1 MGLSFEEIAGWPPL
15 AWLAR
20 CGPDG
25 VEVSGGAMVESDADW
40 AFEGAWAGPVAS
52 GDFDRCPIVAGSG
65 VRVRGA
71 EALFVPPTSTVDRLC
86 WMQSA
91 AGRAVVSNS
100 LPAVLAA
107 TGAELA
113 EPESYP
119 KAMRSI
125 SRGLERCVDS
135 LPTTE
140 GPLRLTYFRNLR
152 WDGAT
157 LTPVPKPA
165 VATELASFSVY
176 RGFLAEGFG
185 ALAANMA
192 DPKRRSLFSFL
203 GTLSSGYDAN
213 ACTALAR
220 EAGCGEAICFETSA
234 MGHADSGVA
243 VAEALGVRPI
253 VIDRGAWREEPA
265 DDFLP
270 EVPFLAVGQGG
281 GGLVE
286 FHGAHRH
293 LKNRVLVT
301 GFYGD
306 SIWNPDWRRL
316 GPGIVRKDA
325 SGLGLCEYRLWAGF
339 VNCPATFWGSRQ
351 VREVVA
357 LANADEMRPWRGEG
371 DYQRPVPRR
380 ILEEAGVPRDRFG
393 QRKRATP
400 RAAPHRSRR
409 FLRPASQRDYFS
421 WLRRT
426 RENLGRAPRVVSE
439 RLDALAWWRNDLA
452 QRAHRRLRSVP
463 GLARSAAWK
472 RRQTRLL
479 ARRRKPT
486 RQRRFLI
493 GWALDRAGERYSAAQ
508 QRRQAPTIPR
518 RG

>member
-1 MGLSFEEIAGWPPL
+1 
-15 AWLAR
+15 
-20 CGPDG
+20 
-25 VEVSGGAMVESDADW
+25 
-40 AFEGAWAGPVAS
+40 
-52 GDFDRCPIVAGSG
+52 
-65 VRVRGA
+65 
-71 EALFVPPTSTVDRLC
+71 
-86 WMQSA
+86 
-91 AGRAVVSNS
+91 
-100 LPAVLAA
+100 
-107 TGAELA
+107 
-113 EPESYP
+113 
-119 KAMRSI
+119 
-125 SRGLERCVDS
+125 
-135 LPTTE
+135 
-140 GPLRLTYFRNLR
+140 
-152 WDGAT
+152 
-157 LTPVPKPA
+157 
-165 VATELASFSVY
+165 
-176 RGFLAEGFG
+176 
-185 ALAANMA
+185 
-192 DPKRRSLFSFL
+192 
-203 GTLSSGYDAN
+203 
-213 ACTALAR
+213 
-220 EAGCGEAICFETSA
+220 
-234 MGHADSGVA
+234 
-243 VAEALGVRPI
+243 
-253 VIDRGAWREEPA
+253 
-265 DDFLP
+265 
-270 EVPFLAVGQGG
+270 
-281 GGLVE
+281 
-286 FHGAHRH
+286 
-293 LKNRVLVT
+293 
-301 GFYGD
+301 
-306 SIWNPDWRRL
+306 
-316 GPGIVRKDA
+316 
-325 SGLGLCEYRLWAGF
+325 LCEYRLWAGF

-472 RRQTRLL
+472 RRQRRLL